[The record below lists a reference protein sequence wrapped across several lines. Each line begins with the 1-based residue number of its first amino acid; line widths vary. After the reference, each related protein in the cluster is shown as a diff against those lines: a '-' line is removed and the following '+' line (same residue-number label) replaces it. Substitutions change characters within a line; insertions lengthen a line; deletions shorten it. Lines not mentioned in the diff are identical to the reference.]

1 MSAPP
6 PLKFKLH
13 KADRPRKRLRPE
25 VAEVAPAAPGSA
37 SAQDAEWDE
46 QDQGNE
52 KLYKVVQDIEEHLL
66 KLFRQER
73 APVIRQERAAN
84 APAFRVVLLRDYFVI
99 EGLGLALPYS
109 ADNQRFLQRLEA
121 GRLPW
126 DQLRAIPELS
136 KQCEGHYVNGALRV
150 VVEDR
155 RMPEHGAEVRFGAHE
170 RTLSVAMDDEAF
182 LMDLKDME
190 MDALLEGRDC
200 SREFK
205 LQLEALLL
213 GVLSPAPCLHPSLA
227 VGLVCNKLQYDRLK
241 LSHASLRSLSAEYV
255 PLPVQKARFGPA
267 SYGLWTGS
275 QAVQGGGTSGAHG
288 SAHGGPLGAASPAC
302 GGGSYSVDVGGK
314 RIRKPKIPGALPSG
328 VSQLKRDEE
337 EQRLALAAGGGA
349 QHVAA
354 ANAPGGGRGNGGCK
368 GGRGTGAEGSRGGGG
383 PPPAEGSGLADGEG
397 GGGQLDNSGQAR
409 PSPQQTFH
417 LLKNLAERYQQQ
429 QDRLQNE
436 LPLGATV
443 FNKLADGV
451 LRRQPMLRPNVPPLP
466 SASLMP
472 EDLLPRHPLPLPED
486 QLPHTLA
493 VDVEKGPQPR
503 GGSGGGGGASGN
515 GSGGSGSVSHELR
528 LGPSDV
534 TGRYQLRLTIVE
546 QPAGPE
552 TECSPDEPA
561 PTAFTF
567 HAHDASFAHSLMA
580 QWKRVHTLEQR
591 ALERKASQLHHH
603 QQAASIAG
611 GAPPAQQRS
620 STTAAVAANVAAN
633 VAAISAAGGGGSGV
647 SRAPPAGAQGA
658 LPQPGRQPSA
668 PPPQQQQPLPP
679 MPQLQR
685 NGSGGA
691 GALLPRPIDRTDSLG
706 AFMPDMDDF
715 PSPGGGLAS
724 PMGLNHASS
733 GVVGGHLPLARGR
746 SPLNQQ

>member
-25 VAEVAPAAPGSA
+25 VVEVAPAAPGSA

-52 KLYKVVQDIEEHLL
+52 KLNKVVQDIEEHLL

-73 APVIRQERAAN
+73 APVIRQERTA
-84 APAFRVVLLRDYFVI
+84 AFRVVLLRDYFVI

-170 RTLSVAMDDEAF
+170 RTLCAAMDDEAF

-200 SREFK
+200 SRAFK

-275 QAVQGGGTSGAHG
+275 QVMQGGGTAGAYG
-288 SAHGGPLGAASPAC
+288 SAHGGPLGAASPAG
-302 GGGSYSVDVGGK
+302 GGGSYIVDVGGK

-337 EQRLALAAGGGA
+337 EQRLALGAGGGA
-349 QHVAA
+349 QHVA
-354 ANAPGGGRGNGGCK
+354 ANAPGGGRGNGGGK
-368 GGRGTGAEGSRGGGG
+368 GGRGSGAEGSRGGGGG

-417 LLKNLAERYQQQ
+417 LLKRLAEDSQQVQ
-429 QDRLQNE
+429 AKLQYE
-436 LPLGATV
+436 LPRGAAV
-443 FNKLADGV
+443 FNKLADEV
-451 LRRQPMLRPNVPPLP
+451 LRRQPMLRPNALPLP
-466 SASLMP
+466 RASLMP

-503 GGSGGGGGASGN
+503 GGSGGAGSGN

-580 QWKRVHTLEQR
+580 QWKRVHTQEQASQR
-591 ALERKASQLHHH
+591 ARERKASQLHHQ
-603 QQAASIAG
+603 QQAACTAS

-620 STTAAVAANVAAN
+620 SSTAAYAAAVAASAA
-633 VAAISAAGGGGSGV
+633 AASAAGGGGSGV

-658 LPQPGRQPSA
+658 LPQPRLQPSA
-668 PPPQQQQPLPP
+668 PPPLQQQPLPP
-679 MPQLQR
+679 TTQLQR

-691 GALLPRPIDRTDSLG
+691 GALLPRPIDRPDSFG
-706 AFMPDMDDF
+706 ALMPDMDDF